1 MAKTSS
7 ILLIFI
13 ILWETFLELLTLYCT
28 VFCLFLFTKI
38 NVHSVPQEQPSH
50 QCIYITTVIGG
61 PTAHSPLTFSTPA
74 SRGLCSQTKSL
85 QQLLT
90 HRQSA
95 PAACYSLSANN
106 YCFAFA
112 VAAAGKSVL
121 QLQFLIG
128 RLIILYIILFLYILL
143 LALLFLILP
152 KWVP

>member
-1 MAKTSS
+1 MCTVYLRNS
-7 ILLIFI
+7 LLISAF
-13 ILWETFLELLTLYCT
+13 TLPR
-28 VFCLFLFTKI
+28 
-38 NVHSVPQEQPSH
+38 SS
-50 QCIYITTVIGG
+50 GG

-106 YCFAFA
+106 YDCFAFA

-128 RLIILYIILFLYILL
+128 RLII
-143 LALLFLILP
+143 
-152 KWVP
+152 

>member
-1 MAKTSS
+1 M
-7 ILLIFI
+7 
-13 ILWETFLELLTLYCT
+13 
-28 VFCLFLFTKI
+28 
-38 NVHSVPQEQPSH
+38 HSVPQEQPSH

-152 KWVP
+152 E